1 MAESMQSPSP
11 RPKLNLPE
19 RRVRAPTP
27 IKVSPAQSRALLQGS
42 FLCSSASI
50 SGTMTIAVFSRKE
63 VVEARV
69 CLRAKSSAAIIAENA
84 PPIAMPMSSVLRSIR
99 FIRLKN
105 MAQSIT
111 KARQKRTE
119 SMLRGLIVVRS
130 ALDSS
135 REVLRATITPA
146 RRNSAGFTRQP
157 ILALALMLSIV
168 SVLS

>member
-1 MAESMQSPSP
+1 
-11 RPKLNLPE
+11 
-19 RRVRAPTP
+19 
-27 IKVSPAQSRALLQGS
+27 
-42 FLCSSASI
+42 
-50 SGTMTIAVFSRKE
+50 
-63 VVEARV
+63 
-69 CLRAKSSAAIIAENA
+69 
-84 PPIAMPMSSVLRSIR
+84 MPMSSVLRSIR

-119 SMLRGLIVVRS
+119 SMFSGLMVVRS